1 MIVERWMAG
10 VTEGAVSEKHK
21 AKSKTDLKKV
31 AASEREKGDG
41 TTVYMYEE

>member
-1 MIVERWMAG
+1 MDGWGDRG
-10 VTEGAVSEKHK
+10 SSEWEAQSKL
-21 AKSKTDLKKV
+21 KTDLKKV